1 MSLDDLFADQES
13 ENKTKYKHEDI
24 EKLESIVEEYQE
36 RFPER
41 LDIDFIETSGRMKSM
56 HGKAYYEPDGK
67 MYIRIS
73 EDFMHSASN
82 ERLRLVVLHEMVH
95 IYLYQKGYN
104 NENHSK
110 YFRWILGRVGGSF
123 TYENIPNKKWNDC
136 IKPFI
141 ENDEL

>member
-13 ENKTKYKHEDI
+13 EAKRKYKDEDK
-24 EKLESIVEEYQE
+24 EKLESIVEEYQR
-36 RFPER
+36 RFPEE
-41 LDIDFIETSGRMKSM
+41 LDIDFIETSARMKSM
-56 HGKAYYEPDGK
+56 HGKAYYEPGGK

-73 EDFMHSASN
+73 EDFMHSVPID
-82 ERLRLVVLHEMVH
+82 RLKMVVLHEMVH
-95 IYLYQKGYN
+95 IYLYQKGYKD
-104 NENHSK
+104 ENHSK

-141 ENDEL
+141 ENDGL